1 MNIRYPIYEGVYRIL
16 TVELPGL
23 ETCQRDQPAKH
34 RCGISVRGI
43 AETGDSR
50 HHHGATP
57 RRTAFERARPYR
69 RPPEA
74 TRTGTERRL
83 LGFPV
88 CRLVSRRTH
97 RAERHDLHGAP
108 ARQSPHLLPVA
119 TVDGRG
125 KPFLVRHR
133 RLDDAVSDHPV

>member
-1 MNIRYPIYEGVYRIL
+1 MGFRPDP
-16 TVELPGL
+16 VELPGL

-34 RCGISVRGI
+34 RRGISVRGI

-97 RAERHDLHGAP
+97 RAERHDLHGTP
-108 ARQSPHLLPVA
+108 AR
-119 TVDGRG
+119 
-125 KPFLVRHR
+125 
-133 RLDDAVSDHPV
+133 